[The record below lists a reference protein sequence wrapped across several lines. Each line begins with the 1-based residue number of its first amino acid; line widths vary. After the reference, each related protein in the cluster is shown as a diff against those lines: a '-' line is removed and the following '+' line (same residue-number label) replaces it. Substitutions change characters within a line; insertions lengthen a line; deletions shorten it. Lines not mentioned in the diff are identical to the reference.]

1 MLYGVLRDGV
11 RPYRGGEGDVTHFC
25 KFSDVFS
32 SGRSGRYSTSMLEG
46 VVKKC
51 TIVADVDAG
60 PNGKLLVRCVM

>member
-1 MLYGVLRDGV
+1 
-11 RPYRGGEGDVTHFC
+11 
-25 KFSDVFS
+25 
-32 SGRSGRYSTSMLEG
+32 MLEG